1 VPPAPVF
8 GRETGDGKKFP
19 PRRPPWRWFSLLVLA
34 SLAAV
39 GCARTR
45 AATAPVPPAPS
56 SPPASPS
63 IGPAN
68 IPSSPATLAPT
79 PSAPLPSVPAPYVE
93 VGIAS
98 WYGAPFNGRI
108 ASSGEVFDMNQAVAA
123 HRTLPFGSIVC
134 VTNMTN
140 GQHTDVRI
148 IDRGPF
154 VGGRVIDLSRSA
166 AHDIGMLGP
175 GTARVRLELLS
186 APAPLAGDFTVQVG
200 AFEHRQDA
208 ERLRSRLAAR
218 YTVFIQEFD
227 SPAGHF
233 FLVRVGREPT
243 LQAAQRLAAQ
253 LSAQRGVRTFVVR
266 FDETR

>member
-1 VPPAPVF
+1 MPPAQLF
-8 GRETGDGKKFP
+8 GRETGHGKKVP
-19 PRRPPWRWFSLLVLA
+19 PPHPPWRSFWLLVLA
-34 SLAAV
+34 SLAGA

-45 AATAPVPPAPS
+45 AATAPVPPPPS
-56 SPPASPS
+56 SPPTSPS

-68 IPSSPATLAPT
+68 IPSSPATPAPT
-79 PSAPLPSVPAPYVE
+79 PIAPLPSVPAPYVE

-108 ASSGEVFDMNQAVAA
+108 ASSGEVYDMNQPVAA
-123 HRTLPFGSIVC
+123 HRTLPFGSIVR

-140 GQHTDVRI
+140 GRHTDVRI
-148 IDRGPF
+148 VDRGPF
-154 VGGRVIDLSRSA
+154 IGGRVIDLSRAA

-186 APAPLAGDFTVQVG
+186 APAPLAGDFTVQIG

-208 ERLRSRLAAR
+208 ERLRGRLAAR
-218 YTVFIQEFD
+218 YTVSIQEFD
-227 SPAGHF
+227 SPASHF
-233 FLVRVGREPT
+233 FRVQVGREPT

-253 LSAQRGVRTFVVR
+253 LAAQGGFRTFVVR
-266 FDETR
+266 FDATH